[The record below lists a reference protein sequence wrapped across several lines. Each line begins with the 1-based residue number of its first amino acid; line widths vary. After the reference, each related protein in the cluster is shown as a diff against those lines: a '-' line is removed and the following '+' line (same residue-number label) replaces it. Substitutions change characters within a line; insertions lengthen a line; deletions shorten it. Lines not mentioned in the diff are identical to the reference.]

1 MRIRSCNVDNVLIFY
16 CLSNNE
22 VKIYGWQPKNCWRNE
37 REGINQL
44 LWWINVVIKIF
55 FFCHDGRV
63 NWLKI
68 VQDENDVFIKSMQ
81 KLDDI
86 SELYIVKFPDSIFN
100 DIVS

>member
-16 CLSNNE
+16 SLSNNE

-55 FFCHDGRV
+55 VSFCHDGRV
-63 NWLKI
+63 NWFKI
-68 VQDENDVFIKSMQ
+68 VQDENDVFINFKSIENW
-81 KLDDI
+81 DDI
-86 SELYIVKFPDSIFN
+86 L
-100 DIVS
+100 